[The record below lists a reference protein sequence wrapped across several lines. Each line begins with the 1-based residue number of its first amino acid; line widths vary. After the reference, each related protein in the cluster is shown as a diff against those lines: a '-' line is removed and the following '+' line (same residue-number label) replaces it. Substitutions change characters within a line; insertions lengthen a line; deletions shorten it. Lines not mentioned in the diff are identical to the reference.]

1 MKKCIN
7 NIEFGMG
14 VNSVLI
20 VGGEGDDHKGLII
33 MLQSLGVI
41 KIYEATN
48 TDQAMKLLSSESI
61 NPGVLIADFFMRE
74 IDGFKLIKRMVEN
87 QISTKLLIVGGLHID
102 IVILASK
109 IANHGGLNYLGSIER
124 PIKLDLLRRRLVS

>member
-124 PIKLDLLRRRLVS
+124 PIKLDLLRRRLAS

>member
-14 VNSVLI
+14 VYSVLI

-124 PIKLDLLRRRLVS
+124 PIKLDLLRRRLAS